1 MLQVVSACILY
12 SVVYKYAFGGN
23 LVSWF
28 PLKCFLHTI
37 SAREDLRRAEALTTE
52 CWCRKLSVRAPDH
65 LGCFLVCFPCCSCQ
79 SPASRR
85 CPLLSLPFLH
95 WPFFPLDT
103 RILFEHLSPLGRQK
117 QLSMTLLVEC
127 LPLPCSPLVMGQVHR
142 SNASIT
148 SRVNVQLLEVTS
160 LPDLHHTIVPS
171 RHQVLAIAAQE
182 NGLQKKHRK
191 PTFLSKSVVTA
202 KKHSVYSV
210 ISISSC

>member
-1 MLQVVSACILY
+1 MF
-12 SVVYKYAFGGN
+12 AFR
-23 LVSWF
+23 VA
-28 PLKCFLHTI
+28 P
-37 SAREDLRRAEALTTE
+37 
-52 CWCRKLSVRAPDH
+52 VRALLHGAAPCSVSPSCTGLSSLWT
-65 LGCFLVCFPCCSCQ
+65 LGSYSSTFHP
-79 SPASRR
+79 
-85 CPLLSLPFLH
+85 
-95 WPFFPLDT
+95 WG
-103 RILFEHLSPLGRQK
+103 GRN

-127 LPLPCSPLVMGQVHR
+127 LPLPCSPLVVGQVHR

-182 NGLQKKHRK
+182 NGLQKKHSK

-202 KKHSVYSV
+202 KKHSVYSI

>member
-1 MLQVVSACILY
+1 MSACILY

-117 QLSMTLLVEC
+117 PAFDDPSCWVLALAMLTSGRGTSPSLEC
-127 LPLPCSPLVMGQVHR
+127 QHHIQGKCTAAWSHKPARPPPHHCPLPSPGSGHRCSGEWPSEKTQEANISFKVSGHCEKAL
-142 SNASIT
+142 
-148 SRVNVQLLEVTS
+148 S
-160 LPDLHHTIVPS
+160 LFHY
-171 RHQVLAIAAQE
+171 
-182 NGLQKKHRK
+182 KH
-191 PTFLSKSVVTA
+191 
-202 KKHSVYSV
+202 
-210 ISISSC
+210 